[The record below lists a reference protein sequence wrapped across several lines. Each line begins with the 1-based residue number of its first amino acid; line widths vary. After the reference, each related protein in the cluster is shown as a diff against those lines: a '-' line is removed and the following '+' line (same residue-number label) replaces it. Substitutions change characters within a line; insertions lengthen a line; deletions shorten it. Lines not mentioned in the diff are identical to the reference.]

1 MMTTGRN
8 AVHHNRMPS
17 SGRSVLL
24 LSCLFVAT
32 ASSYSFLRS
41 LGRPSSVILRSS
53 LLSMMSSSSSSSS
66 SSSTSSSSSSN
77 VAPFASSVK
86 FDNRNLVSLPID
98 GDQTFSLL
106 IPFAYFTSLHFT
118 SLHLTTSYSLFAL
131 RIS

>member
-1 MMTTGRN
+1 MMTTGRK

-66 SSSTSSSSSSN
+66 SSTSSSSSSN

-106 IPFAYFTSLHFT
+106 IPFAYFTSLH
-118 SLHLTTSYSLFAL
+118 LTTSYSLFAL